1 MGGAEVTWL
10 REAGTAVTPLS
21 APCLASSGTRTARPS
36 GAVGAQAPG
45 GDLLPLPATPQ
56 PLLLLLPER
65 AVLSFPGAP
74 LLRTRTGGTGGAV
87 TWVLG
92 PGRDSRGREATLPV
106 LELTHVQTG
115 GFGPRITLRTKVA
128 PPKQIQGPGQDQ
140 MPVIDLPHLMTELV
154 KVFLLNVRKPQPSK
168 PVPPEGGCFPGVC
181 RHTDPEGACV
191 YCLSCHGRWMAC
203 AAADSSWERANREGG
218 RRGTNSP

>member
-10 REAGTAVTPLS
+10 REAGTAVTRLS
-21 APCLASSGTRTARPS
+21 APCLASSGTRNARPS

-45 GDLLPLPATPQ
+45 GDLLPLPAAPQ

-65 AVLSFPGAP
+65 AVLTQFPWSAP
-74 LLRTRTGGTGGAV
+74 
-87 TWVLG
+87 
-92 PGRDSRGREATLPV
+92 PQDSDQGSEATLPV
-106 LELTHVQTG
+106 LELTPVQTG

-140 MPVIDLPHLMTELV
+140 MPVTDLPHRMTELV

-181 RHTDPEGACV
+181 KHTDPDGACV
-191 YCLSCHGRWMAC
+191 YCPDCHGRWMAC

-218 RRGTNSP
+218 WRGTNSP